1 MFEKY
6 LQEIGLNDKEAAV
19 YLSLLQVENASV
31 IELSSKT
38 KINRSTVYIVLESL
52 SKKGLVTETSE
63 GKKTHYQAES
73 PERLETYVE
82 RQKVI
87 LEEQSKRLKDVIP
100 QLKSIQR
107 ETGEKPVI
115 KYYDGR
121 EGIISLNED
130 FFSAQKNPNSV
141 VNFIFPGDLMEEI
154 FTLKERQRYHKVGE
168 KSADSR
174 SIYTYTKE
182 MYSPEDNGERIQIDG
197 KKYPITCDISICDD
211 SVKISILGK
220 KLSGI
225 LIKSKDF
232 AETLNSIFN
241 LSFDQL
247 NKKMP

>member
-6 LQEIGLNDKEAAV
+6 LQEIGLNDKETAI
-19 YLSLLQVENASV
+19 YLSLLQVDNASV
-31 IELSSKT
+31 IELSAKT
-38 KINRSTVYIVLESL
+38 NINRSTVYIVLESL

-63 GKKTHYQAES
+63 GKKIHYQAEP
-73 PERLETYVE
+73 PERLQTYVE

-100 QLKSIQR
+100 ELKSIQR
-107 ETGEKPVI
+107 ETGEKPII

-130 FFSAQKNPNSV
+130 FFSGQKNQNAV
-141 VNFIFPGDLMEEI
+141 ANFIFPGDLLEEI
-154 FTLKERQRYHKVGE
+154 FTLKERENYHKVGNKNV
-168 KSADSR
+168 KSK
-174 SIYTYTKE
+174 SIYTYTKGL
-182 MYSPEDNGERIQIDG
+182 YSPSDNGQRVQIDQN
-197 KKYPITCDISICDD
+197 KYPITCDISICDD

-232 AETLNSIFN
+232 AETLSSIFN

-247 NKKMP
+247 DKKLP